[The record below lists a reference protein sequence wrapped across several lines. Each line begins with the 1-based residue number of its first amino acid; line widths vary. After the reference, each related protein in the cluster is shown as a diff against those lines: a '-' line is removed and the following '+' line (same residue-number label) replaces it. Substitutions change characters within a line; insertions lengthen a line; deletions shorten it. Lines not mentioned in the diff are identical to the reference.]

1 MSNADKSSLA
11 QTKRVRNRTLAAFHT
26 LNPGGR
32 ETNTNTTMSDTF
44 YVGRLAGSITSDC
57 CQPAVSISCV
67 PGTITNFT
75 TSDFVYPFPDPSFP
89 SPYEIYTAYLMVT
102 WDSLSGATSYT
113 VSSNITDDLIV
124 PTGANSANVYLID
137 ANHPER
143 IFTLTAQTSCGV
155 ATATTS
161 GYPCFLAGSIVQM
174 ADGTTK
180 LIEDVSVGDVLL
192 GAFGEINTVLALH
205 RPLVGDSLMCR
216 INDEHSTTNHH
227 PHISL
232 DKKFYCGNPDIVNK
246 ATYGRSHEVINGD
259 GKKEQRMLH
268 GLKKERIDKIYKGL
282 QLKTVEGSRVIQ
294 SLETYSLPPE
304 TQLYNLVMSGSHT
317 YHVDGYAVTGWP
329 REDDFDY
336 DAWV

>member
-1 MSNADKSSLA
+1 MSNADKSSLN
-11 QTKRVRNRTLAAFHT
+11 QTKRVRNRTLAAYHT

-32 ETNTNTTMSDTF
+32 ETTTNTTMSDNF
-44 YVGRLAGSITSDC
+44 YVGRLAGGITSDC
-57 CQPAVSISCV
+57 CPPVSITCV
-67 PGTITNFT
+67 PGTITNFV
-75 TSDFVYPFPDPSFP
+75 SGEFVFPSP
-89 SPYEIYTAYLMVT
+89 SPYEAYTMYFPLT
-102 WDSLSGATSYT
+102 WDALSGATSYT
-113 VSSNITDDLIV
+113 VTSSYAEDLIV
-124 PTGANSANVYLID
+124 STGATSANIYIPFSD
-137 ANHPER
+137 YTTDR
-143 IFTLTAQTSCGV
+143 IFTLTAQTNCGV
-155 ATATTS
+155 STASTNAQ
-161 GYPCFLAGSIVQM
+161 PCFLAGSIVQM

-180 LIEDVSVGDVLL
+180 VIEDVNVGDVLL
-192 GAFGEINTVLALH
+192 GAFGEHNTVLALH
-205 RPLVGDSLMCR
+205 RPLVGNSLMCK

-232 DKKFYCGNPDIVNK
+232 DKKFYCGDPDIVNT

-294 SLETYSLPPE
+294 SLETYSLPSE

-336 DAWV
+336 DVWVPKK